1 MNLSKLP
8 FALQK
13 ELPGII
19 EKYAINTPLRLAHF
33 LAQCAAESG
42 NFTIVRENL
51 NYSTSGLLNTFKKYF
66 KTTAEAANYAR
77 QPERIANKVY
87 ANRMGNGNEQSG
99 DGWKFRG
106 RGYIQLTGYNN
117 YKAFGKVVGEDL
129 ITNPDLVATKY
140 SLEAAGWFWQ
150 KNDINKYADMNDIE
164 AVTKKVNGG
173 LSRIDERKAFYQK
186 YKTLIS

>member
-1 MNLSKLP
+1 MNLNKLP
-8 FALQK
+8 FVLQK

-33 LAQCAAESG
+33 LAQCATESG
-42 NFTIVRENL
+42 NFTLVRENP
-51 NYSTSGLLNTFKKYF
+51 NYSTAGLMEFFKKYF
-66 KTTAEAANYAR
+66 KSTAEAASYAR
-77 QPERIANKVY
+77 QPERIANHVY

-117 YKAFGKVVGEDL
+117 YKAFGKIVGEDL
-129 ITNPDLVATKY
+129 ITNPDIVATKY
-140 SLEAAGWFWQ
+140 SLEAAGWFWS
-150 KNDINKYADMNDIE
+150 NNNLNKIADTNDIE

-173 LSRIDERKAFYQK
+173 LNRIDERKAYYQK
-186 YKTLIS
+186 YKSLIS